1 MINLLGEEK
10 MLAFAGHCAK
20 VFANA
25 SIDGGL
31 IFLEGDL
38 GAGKTTFS
46 RGLMRGFG
54 HQGAVKSPT
63 YTLVETYDVLASHK
77 DGVQTAPLTVCH
89 FDLYRLGDPEE
100 LEFMGI
106 RDFFDSTKDG
116 RASLCLVEWP
126 EQGTGYLPKPDLVVA
141 LDMAGQ
147 GRLAKLKL
155 TSPSLDNVMG
165 QHMDAMFRQKK
176 LLEQNNNMP
185 GGL

>member
-106 RDFFDSTKDG
+106 RDYLEG
-116 RASLCLVEWP
+116 AHLCLLEWADK
-126 EQGTGYLPKPDLVVA
+126 GLGLLPAADLVLSIA
-141 LDMAGQ
+141 DIDGGRQLTWQAGTEKGQAWCEQLD
-147 GRLAKLKL
+147 LIE
-155 TSPSLDNVMG
+155 V
-165 QHMDAMFRQKK
+165 
-176 LLEQNNNMP
+176 
-185 GGL
+185 

>member
-106 RDFFDSTKDG
+106 RDYLEG
-116 RASLCLVEWP
+116 AHLCLLEWADK
-126 EQGTGYLPKPDLVVA
+126 GLGLLPAADSW
-141 LDMAGQ
+141 
-147 GRLAKLKL
+147 LK
-155 TSPSLDNVMG
+155 NVN
-165 QHMDAMFRQKK
+165 
-176 LLEQNNNMP
+176 LLWNP
-185 GGL
+185 

>member
-54 HQGAVKSPT
+54 YQGAVKSPT

-77 DGVQTAPLTVCH
+77 MGAQTAPLTVCH

-106 RDFFDSTKDG
+106 RDYLEG
-116 RASLCLVEWP
+116 AHLCLMEWADKGAGLLP
-126 EQGTGYLPKPDLVVA
+126 MADLKFSIADIKGGRQITWQAGTEKGRSWCEQLDLIEV
-141 LDMAGQ
+141 Q
-147 GRLAKLKL
+147 
-155 TSPSLDNVMG
+155 
-165 QHMDAMFRQKK
+165 
-176 LLEQNNNMP
+176 
-185 GGL
+185 

>member
-106 RDFFDSTKDG
+106 RDYLEG
-116 RASLCLVEWP
+116 AHLCLLEWADK
-126 EQGTGYLPKPDLVVA
+126 GLGLLPAADLVLSVA
-141 LDMAGQ
+141 DIDGGRQLTWQAGTE
-147 GRLAKLKL
+147 K
-155 TSPSLDNVMG
+155 G
-165 QHMDAMFRQKK
+165 QAWCEQ
-176 LLEQNNNMP
+176 LE
-185 GGL
+185 LIEV